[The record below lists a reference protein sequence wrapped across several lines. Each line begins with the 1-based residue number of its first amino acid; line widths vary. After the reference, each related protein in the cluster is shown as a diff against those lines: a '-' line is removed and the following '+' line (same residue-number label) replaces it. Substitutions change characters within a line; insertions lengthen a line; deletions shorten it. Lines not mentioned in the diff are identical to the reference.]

1 VTGKLSSRLILIA
14 IAMMVFCTLGY
25 IYLAWHIAS
34 GL

>member
-1 VTGKLSSRLILIA
+1 MTGKLSSRLIWIA

-25 IYLAWHIAS
+25 VFLAWRVAS